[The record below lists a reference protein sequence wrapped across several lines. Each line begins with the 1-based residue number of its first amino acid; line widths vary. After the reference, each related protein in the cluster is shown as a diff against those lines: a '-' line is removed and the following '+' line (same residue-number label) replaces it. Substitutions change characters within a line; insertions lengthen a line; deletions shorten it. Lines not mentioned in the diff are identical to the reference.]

1 MADTPNLVLPYLAAN
16 QSQKHVTVND
26 ALRRLDAL
34 IQIVVQSAAL
44 STPPATPAEGQRWIV
59 ASAPTGAWAGQAGKI
74 AAWQDGAWAFYAPL
88 DGWTAIDASA
98 DAMLIFNGETGTWGQ
113 LITGAFSDAAF
124 TLQDDGDPT
133 KQARFQIGG
142 FTTGA
147 TRSFTLP
154 DVSANLAVLSGVAQT
169 FQSTTTFSATT
180 VTVGSSTAASTLGIG
195 TGATVNGATKTV
207 NIGTGGVAGS
217 TANVTIGS
225 AVAGALGT
233 LTVNSPSVIFGSSVS
248 TIAMA
253 AANVSALYL
262 GLGGATAD
270 ATNRLS
276 INAPASLFNHAG
288 AGHQVKVN
296 KAAPTETGSFLF
308 QTGFSGRAEFG
319 LTGSDDFQ
327 IKVSGDGATW
337 FNAMQLER
345 TSGRVRAMVALQLNP
360 NAGDPG
366 TVADGDLWYN
376 GTTGKF
382 RGRQAGASYDL
393 IGGGGG
399 GGTAW
404 ASITGTPNTLAG
416 YGITDAVALTGAQT
430 VGGAKTLLAPV
441 ILGAQASDPASPANG
456 TLWFNGTSGQLKAQ
470 VGGTARIIDA
480 QNDVAWLTPPS
491 GEFMLTT
498 CGAGGTALTSVAG
511 AANRIDIFPFTVRG
525 ETDLTYAGLAINVVT
540 LVAAST
546 VRLLI
551 YDSDGQGRPNSKIY
565 ESADVATSTAGI
577 QTVTTSG
584 TLAKGRTFWLG
595 VQHSATATLSTWAA
609 TATPDIN
616 GGTAISTT
624 ARKVL
629 RRSSVAYGSA
639 PASWG
644 FVGSE
649 GNASTA
655 PAIWLKA

>member
-1 MADTPNLVLPYLAAN
+1 
-16 QSQKHVTVND
+16 
-26 ALRRLDAL
+26 
-34 IQIVVQSAAL
+34 
-44 STPPATPAEGQRWIV
+44 
-59 ASAPTGAWAGQAGKI
+59 
-74 AAWQDGAWAFYAPL
+74 
-88 DGWTAIDASA
+88 
-98 DAMLIFNGETGTWGQ
+98 
-113 LITGAFSDAAF
+113 
-124 TLQDDGDPT
+124 
-133 KQARFQIGG
+133 
-142 FTTGA
+142 
-147 TRSFTLP
+147 
-154 DVSANLAVLSGVAQT
+154 
-169 FQSTTTFSATT
+169 
-180 VTVGSSTAASTLGIG
+180 
-195 TGATVNGATKTV
+195 
-207 NIGTGGVAGS
+207 
-217 TANVTIGS
+217 
-225 AVAGALGT
+225 
-233 LTVNSPSVIFGSSVS
+233 
-248 TIAMA
+248 
-253 AANVSALYL
+253 
-262 GLGGATAD
+262 
-270 ATNRLS
+270 
-276 INAPASLFNHAG
+276 
-288 AGHQVKVN
+288 
-296 KAAPTETGSFLF
+296 
-308 QTGFSGRAEFG
+308 
-319 LTGSDDFQ
+319 
-327 IKVSGDGATW
+327 
-337 FNAMQLER
+337 
-345 TSGRVRAMVALQLNP
+345 MVALQLYP

-376 GTTGKF
+376 ATTGKF

-416 YGITDAVALTGAQT
+416 YGIGDAVGLTGAQT
-430 VGGAKTLLAPV
+430 ISGAKTLSAPV

-456 TLWFNGTSGQLKAQ
+456 TLWFNGTTGQVKAQ
-470 VGGTARIIDA
+470 TGGAARIIDA

-511 AANRIDIFPFTVRG
+511 VANRIDIFPFTVRG

-551 YDSDGQGRPNSKIY
+551 YDSDGQGRPNAKIY
-565 ESADVATSTAGI
+565 EGVDVGTSTAGI
-577 QTVTTSG
+577 QTVTASG

-624 ARKVL
+624 ARKIL

-639 PASWG
+639 PATWG
-644 FVGSE
+644 FLGSE

>member
-44 STPPATPAEGQRWIV
+44 AAPPGSPVEGQRWII
-59 ASAPTGAWAGQAGKI
+59 AAAPTGAWAGQPGKI
-74 AAWQDGAWAFYAPL
+74 AAWQDGAWAFFAPF
-88 DGWTAIDASA
+88 DGWTAIDTSS
-98 DAMLIFNGETGTWGQ
+98 DSMLLFNGSTGSWGL
-113 LITGAFSDAAF
+113 LISGVFSDAAF

-133 KQARFQIGG
+133 KQARFQISGL
-142 FTTGA
+142 TTA
-147 TRSFTLP
+147 TTRVLALP
-154 DVSANLAVLSGVAQT
+154 DANTTLACLSIVQIYTAKQTFSSNNNDFGTGTGLGTTNLASGA
-169 FQSTTTFSATT
+169 ATS
-180 VTVGSSTAASTLGIG
+180 GIAKTL
-195 TGATVNGATKTV
+195 
-207 NIGTGGVAGS
+207 NIGTGGLAGS
-217 TANVTIGS
+217 TTGIAIGS
-225 AVAGALGT
+225 AVAGALGA
-233 LTVNSPSVIFGSSVS
+233 LTINSPSVTFASTVS
-248 TIAMA
+248 AVAMA
-253 AANVSALYL
+253 AANLSALYL

-270 ATNRLS
+270 ATNRLAIS
-276 INAPASLFNHAG
+276 APASLFNHAG
-288 AGHQVKVN
+288 AGHQVKLN
-296 KAAPTETGSFLF
+296 KAAATDTGSFLF

-327 IKVSGDGATW
+327 IKVSGDGAAW
-337 FNAMQLER
+337 FTALQLER

-360 NAGDPG
+360 NAGDPASA
-366 TVADGDLWYN
+366 ADGDLWYN
-376 GTTGKF
+376 ATTGKF

-404 ASITGTPNTLAG
+404 ASITSTPNTLSG
-416 YGITDAVALTGAQT
+416 YGIGDAVGLTGAQT
-430 VGGAKTLLAPV
+430 VGGAKTLSAPV

-470 VGGTARIIDA
+470 VGGAARIIDA

-491 GEFMLTT
+491 GEYMLTT

-511 AANRIDIFPFTVRG
+511 TANRIDIFPFTVRG

-565 ESADVATSTAGI
+565 ESGDVGTSTAGI
-577 QTVTTSG
+577 QTVTASG

-629 RRSSVAYGSA
+629 RRSSVTYGSA
-639 PASWG
+639 PATWG